1 MDNYTADQVLNGT
14 WGEMWLNGD
23 LMAETTALQAKVT
36 LTKTAVNLCGTLVA
50 GQKVTGMELKGTLKM
65 NKVSSAMIKANSA
78 NIKLRKNARVH
89 YHLQFGRPTKR
100 GRRTNRSEECHVR
113 RTNAGGLGSQKER
126 RGKYPVHVPRLGF
139 TRFNL
144 GGKH

>member
-1 MDNYTADQVLNGT
+1 MDNYKANQVLNGT

-65 NKVSSAMIKANSA
+65 NKVSSSMIKANSA
-78 NIKLRKNARVH
+78 NIKAGRTPEYTIISNLDDPQSAGAERIVLKNVMFDELTLVDWEAKKN
-89 YHLQFGRPTKR
+89 G
-100 GRRTNRSEECHVR
+100 EE
-113 RTNAGGLGSQKER
+113 SI
-126 RGKYPVHVPRLGF
+126 PF
-139 TRFNL
+139 TFQDWDL
-144 GGKH
+144 LDLI

>member
-1 MDNYTADQVLNGT
+1 MDNYTANQVLNGT

-36 LTKTAVNLCGTLVA
+36 LTKTAVNVCGTLVA

-78 NIKLRKNARVH
+78 NIKLGRTPEFTIISNLDDPQSAGAERIVLKNVMFDELTLVDWEAKKN
-89 YHLQFGRPTKR
+89 G
-100 GRRTNRSEECHVR
+100 EE
-113 RTNAGGLGSQKER
+113 SI
-126 RGKYPVHVPRLGF
+126 PF
-139 TRFNL
+139 TFMDWDL
-144 GGKH
+144 LDLI